1 MLLYSSHH
9 SRRLALDKLKSVQE
23 LVEEPIQKR
32 VAAVD
37 GGGNKSMHKLL
48 SGSVVQVSAN
58 SADAPNVEISFRRTM
73 RNDSADPVLNCAEVA

>member
-48 SGSVVQVSAN
+48 SGSVVQESAN
-58 SADAPNVEISFRRTM
+58 SVDAPNVEIS
-73 RNDSADPVLNCAEVA
+73 SLA